1 MSVQYAL
8 DDVASIICQVLE
20 LGAYPFLTTVTVEVT
35 PTFSS
40 ADEELVKSFMA
51 LTSWN
56 LCSTVGRCRLLTLSN
71 PR

>member
-1 MSVQYAL
+1 
-8 DDVASIICQVLE
+8 
-20 LGAYPFLTTVTVEVT
+20 VT